1 MKMNIFFEISHLEN
15 HNCCLAPRINLYCS
29 NSKNDICLFQIRG
42 KMQNAKQDDTN
53 CKIL

>member
-1 MKMNIFFEISHLEN
+1 MKMN
-15 HNCCLAPRINLYCS
+15 
-29 NSKNDICLFQIRG
+29 KQDDICLLQIRG